1 MVESLKMLQNILD
14 KKKWKI
20 GFQKKEEDFILK
32 TLEIFHHP
40 KFQIKKKSDDH
51 TEERTDKKTF
61 FCVIS

>member
-40 KFQIKKKSDDH
+40 KFQIKKKNQMI
-51 TEERTDKKTF
+51 TLKKELIKNIF
-61 FCVIS
+61 V

>member
-40 KFQIKKKSDDH
+40 KFQIKKKI
-51 TEERTDKKTF
+51 R
-61 FCVIS
+61 